1 MKVKER
7 GNQNEEERQRQAV
20 PRNCYRGNPLERICF
35 DEGERGEADCL
46 DEGYCRWTL
55 CSSCGT

>member
-20 PRNCYRGNPLERICF
+20 PRNCYRGNP
-35 DEGERGEADCL
+35 
-46 DEGYCRWTL
+46 
-55 CSSCGT
+55 CSRDARSSGDSQ